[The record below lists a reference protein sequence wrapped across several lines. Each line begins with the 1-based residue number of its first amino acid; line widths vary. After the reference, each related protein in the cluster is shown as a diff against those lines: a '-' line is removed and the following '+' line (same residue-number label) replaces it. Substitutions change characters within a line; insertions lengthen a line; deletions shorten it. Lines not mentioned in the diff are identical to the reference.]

1 MRVCDID
8 LTSAERAKAV
18 SEKPFNYV
26 IEQTGLNDFQR
37 DVSDAMY
44 QQMRMGHSTVTIYGR
59 LSYGGCPMS
68 ALSQVGYNVEDRI
81 KNWLTGHG
89 FKVSISSIETGC
101 PISID
106 PRTNKKTLVEDCI
119 FEGPVCSFSK
129 ITISWED

>member
-8 LTSAERAKAV
+8 LVSAERAKAV

-26 IEQTGLNDFQR
+26 IEQIGLNDFQR
-37 DVSDAMY
+37 DVSDAIC
-44 QQMRMGHSTVTIYGR
+44 QQVNMGHSTVTIYGR

-68 ALSQVGYNVEDRI
+68 ALSQIGYNVEDRI

-89 FKVSISSIETGC
+89 FKVSISDIKTGC

-106 PRTNKKTLVEDCI
+106 PRTNKKTLVEDCM
-119 FEGPVCSFSK
+119 FEGSVCQFSK